1 MTDVQITNTYPFAT
15 QGGHAHAHHGHDHA
29 TGDAHAPI
37 AGGEDDAEAMY
48 WDRRTEALVRLLVA
62 KGYLTLDEVRR
73 QIENIEARTPMN
85 GVRVVARAWADSA
98 YKARLLADA
107 KSACAELEIDTS
119 PLANITVLEN
129 TETVHYAIVCTLCSC
144 YPRQLLGDPPGWY
157 KSTAYRNRMVV
168 TPRKLL
174 KESFG
179 TDIPESVDLRVVDS
193 TADSR
198 FLVLPRRPQGTDGW
212 TEDQLIRL
220 VTRDSMVGVAEPL
233 PPAALARGES

>member
-1 MTDVQITNTYPFAT
+1 MTDVQIKNTYPFST
-15 QGGHAHAHHGHDHA
+15 HGDHDHA
-29 TGDAHAPI
+29 HDHHDHASGDAHAPI
-37 AGGEDDAEAMY
+37 VGGEDDSETMY
-48 WDRRTEALVRLLVA
+48 WDRRTEALVRLLVG
-62 KGYLTLDEVRR
+62 KGYFTLDEVRR
-73 QIENIEARTPMN
+73 QIEKVEARTPMN
-85 GVRVVARAWADSA
+85 GARVVARAWADPA

-107 KSACAELEIDTS
+107 KGACAELAVDTS

-129 TETVHYAIVCTLCSC
+129 TESVHYAIVCTLCSC

-179 TDIPESVDLRVVDS
+179 TAIPESVDLRVVDS

-198 FLVLPRRPQGTDGW
+198 FLVLPRRPQGTEGW

-233 PPAALARGES
+233 TPSALAEG